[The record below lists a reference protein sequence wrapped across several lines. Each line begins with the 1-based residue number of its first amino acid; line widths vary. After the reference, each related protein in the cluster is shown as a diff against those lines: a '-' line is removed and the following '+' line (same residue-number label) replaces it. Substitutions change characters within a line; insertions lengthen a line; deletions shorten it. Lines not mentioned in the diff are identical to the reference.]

1 MTQTKTIFIALVT
14 PATGRVVLTVGA
26 GVVPLAQVGD
36 HGGVVLLRALLEVG
50 GPVHALPVREGGE
63 VRVPVNTHLLVVA
76 PHAEPA
82 GAVGAAVPGRAGD
95 RAVT

>member
-1 MTQTKTIFIALVT
+1 VTQTKTIFISFIT
-14 PATGRVVLTVGA
+14 PPTGRVVLTVRA
-26 GVVPLAQVGD
+26 RVVPLAQVGD
-36 HGGVVLLRALLEVG
+36 HGGVVLLGALLEMS

-63 VRVPVNTHLLVVA
+63 VRVPVDTHLLIMA

-82 GAVGAAVPGRAGD
+82 GAVRAAVPGRAGD